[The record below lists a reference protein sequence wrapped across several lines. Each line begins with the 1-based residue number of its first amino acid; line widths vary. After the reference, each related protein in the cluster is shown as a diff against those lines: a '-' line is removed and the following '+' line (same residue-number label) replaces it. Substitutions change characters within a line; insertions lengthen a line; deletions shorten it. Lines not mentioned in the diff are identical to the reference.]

1 MIGKSEKVWSEQ
13 KSRNHNEGNSMK
25 TSASLLVACFLAL
38 GSATTQEV
46 LPFSKPVL
54 ASKTD
59 NTLAEF
65 KHQWRWGLK
74 YQADDAPQSNTSK
87 RHIFNNNKPSAAG
100 REQSISEF
108 LAPPVRFLGIM
119 GLTAAVGLIVYFVS
133 YKLIARTLNHE
144 EVKDTASNLFRF
156 AGVLVGLFL
165 SLTFADV
172 IINLNAIKSAS
183 NREAWALADIYYDL
197 QHFGVEEARS
207 IQALLRDYTQAV
219 IEDDWPALKDDRLSE
234 RTYKLLQ
241 QIEEAVLNLETTN
254 VPQETLRSL
263 MIEDVDLISDY
274 RLSRKQQAREQ
285 PPFFI
290 IIVLFGFLVTMVCFG
305 LYRPVNVLVV
315 LMSLHALLVGLS
327 ISLTLSLSDPFE
339 GMLGIDPRPFEEVLE
354 FMSSQNEP
362 GSNGLCRSTTLK
374 GLTIVHRASNKQIME
389 SYEIR
394 LSKPTF
400 N

>member
-1 MIGKSEKVWSEQ
+1 
-13 KSRNHNEGNSMK
+13 MK
-25 TSASLLVACFLAL
+25 TSASLLAACFLVL
-38 GSATTQEV
+38 GSFTTQEV
-46 LPFSKPVL
+46 LPFSEPVV

-65 KHQWRWGLK
+65 KHQWRRGLK

-87 RHIFNNNKPSAAG
+87 RHIFDNNKPSVAG
-100 REQSISEF
+100 KEQSISEF

-119 GLTAAVGLIVYFVS
+119 GLTAAVGLTVYFVS
-133 YKLIARTLNHE
+133 YKLIARSPNSE

-156 AGVLVGLFL
+156 AGVLAGLFL

-172 IINLNAIKSAS
+172 VINLNAIKSAS

-197 QHFGVEEARS
+197 RHFGVEEVCS
-207 IQALLRDYTQAV
+207 IQVLLRDYTQAV
-219 IEDDWPALKDDRLSE
+219 IEDDWPALKNDLLSE
-234 RTYKLLQ
+234 RTYELLL

-305 LYRPVNVLVV
+305 LYRPVKVLVV
-315 LMSLHALLVGLS
+315 LMSLYALLVGLS
-327 ISLTLSLSDPFE
+327 ISLTLSLSAPFE
-339 GMLGIDPRPFEEVLE
+339 GMLGIDPAPFEEVLE
-354 FMSSQNEP
+354 SMSSQNEP
-362 GSNGLCRSTTLK
+362 GSNELCRSTTLK
-374 GLTIVHRASNKQIME
+374 GLTTVQKM
-389 SYEIR
+389 
-394 LSKPTF
+394 
-400 N
+400 